1 MSKETRKQLKPV
13 ETRPGIMYGS
23 CKAHKKCA
31 HCDPPFR
38 PILFALQTPTYK
50 LAKYLVPN
58 LEPLTNNK
66 YTVVSY

>member
-23 CKAHKKCA
+23 CEAHKKSA
-31 HCDPPFR
+31 HCGPPFR
-38 PILFALQTPTYK
+38 LILFALQTPTYK
-50 LAKYLVPN
+50 LAKYFVPN